1 MPTEQNSQL
10 IIELNQI
17 LKYTASCDISQ
28 IHEQGDN
35 IRNVFFIMLEKN
47 FTPKEIEKVF
57 EGVEISDER
66 MNLIEQN
73 DLGQSR

>member
-1 MPTEQNSQL
+1 MSIEQKSQL

-17 LKYTASCDISQ
+17 LKYTASCDLSEIP
-28 IHEQGDN
+28 EQSDN
-35 IRNVFFIMLEKN
+35 IRAVFFTIIEKN
-47 FTPKEIEKVF
+47 FTPNEIEKIF

-73 DLGQSR
+73 DLSQSR